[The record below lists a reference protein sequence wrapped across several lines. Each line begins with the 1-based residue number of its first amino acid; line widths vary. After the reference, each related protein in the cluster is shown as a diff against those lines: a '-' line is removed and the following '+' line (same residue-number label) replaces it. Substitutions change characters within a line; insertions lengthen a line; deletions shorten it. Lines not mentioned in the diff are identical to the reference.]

1 MKIEEAIRYFEAKE
15 NETVEALAWLKSK
28 AMNDHIE
35 WEHELAATRMAIQAL
50 REKLELKKP
59 AEGGEKDYVRICS
72 R

>member
-35 WEHELAATRMAIQAL
+35 
-50 REKLELKKP
+50 
-59 AEGGEKDYVRICS
+59 
-72 R
+72 

>member
-35 WEHELAATRMAIQAL
+35 WEDELTATRMAIQAL
-50 REKLELKKP
+50 P
-59 AEGGEKDYVRICS
+59 
-72 R
+72 

>member
-35 WEHELAATRMAIQAL
+35 WERELTATRMAIQAL
-50 REKLELKKP
+50 HEKWE
-59 AEGGEKDYVRICS
+59 RIAT
-72 R
+72 RNTDG